1 MWLVIAEV
9 CISCLHSQVFGG
21 KLYPTNEVKTYKDL
35 KEYLKVLMGNGR
47 KWVHGFSVQV
57 FGAWILYSIV
67 QKPGLLEKADEML
80 PAIQGT
86 LVPLQFRFLEGD
98 LENLR
103 KPTSPSDVRFIFRR

>member
-1 MWLVIAEV
+1 M
-9 CISCLHSQVFGG
+9 
-21 KLYPTNEVKTYKDL
+21 
-35 KEYLKVLMGNGR
+35 MGNGR

-103 KPTSPSDVRFIFRR
+103 KPTSPSDVRFYIPEIIVLRLRPSVDLRWITP